1 MPWDHKED
9 LSNVQKVN
17 FKKERKLYTPSL
29 FMKLMSLILEL
40 KDFKF
45 YFLVKLEKSNKK
57 LEIKLMVKLLSGE
70 KKEKLRLFQV
80 FYL

>member
-9 LSNVQKVN
+9 LSNAQKVN
-17 FKKERKLYTPSL
+17 FKKERKLYTPLL